1 MLKYVKGGG
10 KVLTLLVKRRKKK
23 IQLLLSG
30 SSTAINKEFEKISL
44 NQFAKEVINDEW
56 DRI

>member
-10 KVLTLLVKRRKKK
+10 KVLTRLVKRRKKE

-44 NQFAKEVINDEW
+44 NQFIINKK
-56 DRI
+56 IK